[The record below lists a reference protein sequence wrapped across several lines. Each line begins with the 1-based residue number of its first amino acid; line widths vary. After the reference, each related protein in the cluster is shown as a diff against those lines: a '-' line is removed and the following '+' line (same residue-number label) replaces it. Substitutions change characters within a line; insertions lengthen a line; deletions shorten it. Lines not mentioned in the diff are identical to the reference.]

1 LKHELNIEP
10 AKKPAK
16 GNTSCNPSYGTSES
30 GKVNPYCRGKTM
42 SLKEMKE
49 EIFCD
54 EKMDVDG
61 DNTRAD

>member
-1 LKHELNIEP
+1 
-10 AKKPAK
+10 
-16 GNTSCNPSYGTSES
+16 
-30 GKVNPYCRGKTM
+30 M